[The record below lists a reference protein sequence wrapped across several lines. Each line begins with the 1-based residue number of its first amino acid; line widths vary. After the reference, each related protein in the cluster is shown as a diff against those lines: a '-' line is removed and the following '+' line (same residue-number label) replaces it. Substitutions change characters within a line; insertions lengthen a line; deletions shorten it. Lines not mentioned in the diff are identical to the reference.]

1 MRTGTGWFSPCAACV
16 AARPLIRSATMSRL
30 LLAFS
35 CFFRVLFGK
44 KLPPAAIA
52 LLPATTAAE
61 PTRDPVAKPREKAG
75 PRDAGAPGES
85 GASRESRQPRESTDG
100 KERVGKE
107 ASAREARAEADKPRV
122 STAQHHRDG
131 ALALLALLQREGRL
145 VDFLREALDGFSDA
159 DIGAAARDVHRGCR
173 KVLDQHLSLEP
184 VMPGAEEARVAVPKG
199 FDPAE
204 IRLIGEA
211 KGEPPFAGTLR
222 HHGWRV
228 VDARLPALT
237 DGVDR
242 TVIAPAEVEL

>member
-1 MRTGTGWFSPCAACV
+1 
-16 AARPLIRSATMSRL
+16 MSRA
-30 LLAFS
+30 LLAFL
-35 CFFRVLFGK
+35 CFFRILFGK
-44 KLPPAAIA
+44 KLPPEATKF
-52 LLPATTAAE
+52 LPERTATE
-61 PTRDPVAKPREKAG
+61 PPPEPARPADRPAPRPERAKPVSPASPASDDKDRAA
-75 PRDAGAPGES
+75 RDAA
-85 GASRESRQPRESTDG
+85 
-100 KERVGKE
+100 V
-107 ASAREARAEADKPRV
+107 AREVRV
-122 STAQHHRDG
+122 EPDRPKASTAQHHRDG

-145 VDFLREALDGFSDA
+145 VDFLREALEGFSDA

-184 VMPGAEEARVAVPKG
+184 VMPGSEEDKVAVPRG

-211 KGEPPFAGTLR
+211 RGEPPFRGTLR

-228 VDARLPALT
+228 VDARLPTLA

>member
-1 MRTGTGWFSPCAACV
+1 
-16 AARPLIRSATMSRL
+16 MSRL
-30 LLAFS
+30 FLAFL
-35 CFFRVLFGK
+35 CFFRILFGK

-52 LLPATTAAE
+52 FLPESTTRASLPAPAGKPIEKQAGRPEVVKPAGDGNKDRASKEVAPEVRAE
-61 PTRDPVAKPREKAG
+61 PDR
-75 PRDAGAPGES
+75 
-85 GASRESRQPRESTDG
+85 
-100 KERVGKE
+100 
-107 ASAREARAEADKPRV
+107 PRV

-145 VDFLREALDGFSDA
+145 VDFLREPLDGFSDA

-173 KVLDQHLSLEP
+173 KVLDQHLSLEA
-184 VMPGAEEARVAVPKG
+184 VMPGAEEAKVAVPKG

-211 KGEPPFAGTLR
+211 KGEPPFRGTLR

-228 VDARLPALT
+228 VDAKLPALA

-242 TVIAPAEVEL
+242 MVIAPAEVEL